1 MSAELKRS
9 SLFRQKMF
17 YNVDHTGK
25 GNGTSL
31 LRQDD
36 KGQLKMMKLNT
47 SVFEETKIG
56 YYVSL
61 N

>member
-1 MSAELKRS
+1 
-9 SLFRQKMF
+9 MF